1 MKVCSRELGKI
12 NDRQSMVEILN
23 ENNEPVEWV
32 VCSFYDAAQP
42 FGSQWSWGHYFDS
55 FIKACMY
62 VDELEKE
69 KLERKTCLD
78 KENCKR
84 ILAEFKEKQKL
95 ANGIMLWIPEKE
107 EIFQV
112 MIGDGFNLSEEDRAQ
127 GLDGY
132 LYIKTYQYDDPD
144 FEEVDGG
151 QLDYRSEEHTYDSDI
166 TTAVYDALEFHYG
179 TVPYFIPLEM
189 FWH

>member
-1 MKVCSRELGKI
+1 MKVWSRELGKI
-12 NDRQSMVEILN
+12 NKTQSMVEILN

-32 VCSFYDAAQP
+32 VCSFYDPELP
-42 FGSQWSWGHYFDS
+42 FGSQWSWGHYFGS
-55 FIKACMY
+55 FTDACLY
-62 VDELEKE
+62 VHEKE
-69 KLERKTCLD
+69 MEGLKTRALS
-78 KENCKR
+78 ENECRWLLK
-84 ILAEFKEKQKL
+84 EFKGKDG
-95 ANGIMLWIPEKE
+95 NGIMLWIPEKN

-112 MIGDGFNLSEEDRAQ
+112 MIGDGFNLSREDYEQ

-144 FEEVDGG
+144 FEELDGG
-151 QLDYRSEEHTYDSDI
+151 QLDYRSNEHTYDDDI

-179 TVPYFIPLEM
+179 EVPYFIPLEL

>member
-12 NDRQSMVEILN
+12 NNRQSMVEILN

-32 VCSFYDAAQP
+32 VCSFYDATQP

-55 FIKACMY
+55 FIKACLY
-62 VDELEKE
+62 VEVLNTEQ
-69 KLERKTCLD
+69 LMAGGLNERQCTSLLRD
-78 KENCKR
+78 
-84 ILAEFKEKQKL
+84 FKGQEG
-95 ANGIMLWIPEKE
+95 NGIMLWIPEKE

-112 MIGDGFNLSEEDRAQ
+112 MIGDGCNLMPEDRAQ
-127 GLDGY
+127 GLDAY
-132 LYIKTYQYDDPD
+132 LYIKTYAYDDPE
-144 FEEVDGG
+144 FEEMDGG
-151 QLDYRSEEHTYDSDI
+151 DLMYVSDEKTYDDDI

-179 TVPYFIPLEM
+179 TVPYFVPLQK